1 MDSERHTFQSIHRVS
16 HSVIVPFAIGK
27 RGTVRLR
34 LSPSHDGDDTL
45 IAAIVTKGKLTEN
58 GGYWHGGSSCRGGLI
73 FGLAIS
79 VVVAAAGLSA
89 TAAEPRPEKYLINGR
104 LVDAEKKLSGQL
116 EKNPQDDTVRFA
128 LGAAVCGGWSG
139 SGRTCIDTDCGIRR
153 FWPVCADCPFAF
165 FWQSAS

>member
-1 MDSERHTFQSIHRVS
+1 M
-16 HSVIVPFAIGK
+16 
-27 RGTVRLR
+27 
-34 LSPSHDGDDTL
+34 
-45 IAAIVTKGKLTEN
+45 
-58 GGYWHGGSSCRGGLI
+58 RGGLI

-104 LVDAEKKLSGQL
+104 LVDAEKKLSGRL

-128 LGAAVCGGWSG
+128 LGAARFLRAAGAARAEPVSIRIAG
-139 SGRTCIDTDCGIRR
+139 SGVFG
-153 FWPVCADCPFAF
+153 PVCADCPFAF